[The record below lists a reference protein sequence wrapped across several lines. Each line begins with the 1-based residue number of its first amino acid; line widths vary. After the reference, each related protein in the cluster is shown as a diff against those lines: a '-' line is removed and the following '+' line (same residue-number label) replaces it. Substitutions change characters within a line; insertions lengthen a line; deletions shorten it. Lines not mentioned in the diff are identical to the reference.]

1 MFARRAPAAVV
12 RLFVAVLVGSGGP
25 ESRGPSAAATVDSC
39 RRQPLPDVD
48 VGYACD
54 VIVTSSSSDGA
65 VTATTIEVPRDAA
78 ALRLTLRRAPASHV
92 TSQTG
97 SGRWTTSLPHLR
109 SVEVGEIVSRQFAV
123 LLYVLQLFD
132 LSESMHAL
140 SGIATSY
147 AALHY
152 VISSNLTKT
161 EQQQSKN
168 YLWPPN

>member
-1 MFARRAPAAVV
+1 MFERRAPAAVV

-25 ESRGPSAAATVDSC
+25 ESRGPSAAATVDLC

-109 SVEVGEIVSRQFAV
+109 SVEVGELSVDD
-123 LLYVLQLFD
+123 LQCCYMYYSYSTYQRVCMHCL
-132 LSESMHAL
+132 ESQHHML
-140 SGIATSY
+140 RCIM
-147 AALHY
+147 
-152 VISSNLTKT
+152 
-161 EQQQSKN
+161 
-168 YLWPPN
+168 